1 LWTVT
6 WVPVWVNVPSQSE
19 VTRAAAG
26 RSNSSV
32 QLVVAT
38 VPALVIRYVASYPV
52 PQSELFVKVAV
63 RPPAAD
69 ADAGARERPATTRA
83 AAIPAVRRARRRNMV
98 LLETTWAEL
107 IRRAAAARWT
117 RPD

>member
-1 LWTVT
+1 
-6 WVPVWVNVPSQSE
+6 
-19 VTRAAAG
+19 
-26 RSNSSV
+26 
-32 QLVVAT
+32 
-38 VPALVIRYVASYPV
+38 LVIRYVASYPV

-98 LLETTWAEL
+98 LLGTTWAEL